1 MSSVDKYTN
10 VLDDEKEAVVT
21 TPFSEKNLFTTEK
34 VTTSDDVPKR
44 TENITTSEQVVK
56 SHYEV
61 HKRNDNITKNEKVDK
76 STEKLEDMKEAV
88 VTIHMNDSDTFEGQY
103 KGSTGWFNLDRD
115 FLK

>member
-44 TENITTSEQVVK
+44 TENITTSE
-56 SHYEV
+56 
-61 HKRNDNITKNEKVDK
+61 
-76 STEKLEDMKEAV
+76 
-88 VTIHMNDSDTFEGQY
+88 
-103 KGSTGWFNLDRD
+103 
-115 FLK
+115 